1 VKLSTPLTELLG
13 CRYPIICA
21 PMFLISNV
29 DMMVAVGEA
38 GALGAV
44 PALNY
49 RTTEELRAAIEAVR
63 ARTSAP
69 FGVNIIIKGPRVLED
84 VEACLDLRV
93 PLIITS
99 LGDPTMVCQ
108 AAHARGIRV
117 FCDVI
122 NLKHAKK
129 AEAAGADAVIAV
141 GAGAGGHAGRISP
154 LVLVPWLAGA
164 LSIPVVA
171 AGGIATGAGVAA
183 ALALGADMAYVG
195 TRFIASVE
203 SPADEEHKQMILR
216 ATPEDVEFTA
226 EVTGTPANFL
236 RESLVAFRGGAA
248 GKAWKTVYSAGQ
260 NVGLIETIKPCAE
273 IIRELVDDYQLA
285 RSRLP

>member
-1 VKLSTPLTELLG
+1 MDTPLTGMLG

-29 DMMVAVGEA
+29 DMLVAVGEA
-38 GALGAV
+38 GALGAM
-44 PALNY
+44 PALNF
-49 RTTEELRAAIEAVR
+49 RTTEELRAAIEAIR

-84 VEACLDLRV
+84 LEACLELRV

-129 AEAAGADAVIAV
+129 AQAAGADAVIAV
-141 GAGAGGHAGRISP
+141 GAGAGGHAGKISP
-154 LVLVPWLAGA
+154 LVLVPWLAREVT
-164 LSIPVVA
+164 IPVVA

-183 ALALGADMAYVG
+183 ALALGASMAYVG
-195 TRFIASVE
+195 TRFIASAE
-203 SPADEEHKQMILR
+203 SPADAEHKAMILR
-216 ATPEDVEFTA
+216 ATPEDIEFTA

-236 RESLVAFRGGAA
+236 RESLESFRGGGT
-248 GKAWKTVYSAGQ
+248 GKAWKNVYSAGQ
-260 NVGLIETIKPCAE
+260 NVGLIDEIKPCAA
-273 IIRELVDDYQLA
+273 IVAELVEQYQVA
-285 RSRLP
+285 RARLP